1 MTKVEKLRSALLA
14 CPSTFRF
21 SDFVRVMA
29 SYGFE
34 LDTKGATS
42 GSRVRFYR
50 ESDGRMLIMHSPHPG
65 NELSAG
71 AVKNAVRFLSGLD
84 RG

>member
-1 MTKVEKLRSALLA
+1 MAKAERLRAALLD
-14 CPSTFRF
+14 CPATFKF
-21 SDFVRVMA
+21 ADFVKVMR

-65 NELSAG
+65 SELSSG
-71 AVKNAVRFLSGLD
+71 AIRNAVRFLSSLD

>member
-1 MTKVEKLRSALLA
+1 MTKVEKLRAALLK
-14 CPSTFRF
+14 CPATYRF
-21 SDFVRVMA
+21 SDFERVMG

-34 LDTKGATS
+34 LDNKGATS

-65 NELSAG
+65 DEMSAG
-71 AVKNAVRFLSGLD
+71 AVRSAVRFLASLE
-84 RG
+84 RS